1 MSIATSAV
9 VYWALAVVS
18 VLAATAFAAQRARLD
33 AWNMYLA
40 GMAGFGGAL
49 LGGWLYA
56 ALAGQ
61 GVQEESG
68 ARSALGAFMG
78 AAAFGWL
85 VIRLRGG
92 EFLRYADAAVPGIAL
107 GYALYRIGCFVN
119 GCCSGIPTELAWGV
133 TFAPGTEA
141 FDIQLAAGLIDADA
155 AQTVP
160 VHPTQWYHAGAAMLT
175 LLALTR
181 IDAAWP
187 GRRLAFALIAY
198 AVARFLIQFFRANS
212 VPVWGAL
219 DLNQIICLVMVAAGA
234 LVWMSGVRGAN
245 ALREGAA

>member
-1 MSIATSAV
+1 MSLATNAV
-9 VYWALAVVS
+9 LYWALAVVV

-33 AWNMYLA
+33 TWTMYLA

-49 LGGWLYA
+49 LGGWLYP
-56 ALAGQ
+56 ALAGA
-61 GVQEESG
+61 GALEESG
-68 ARSALGAFMG
+68 GRGALGAFMG

-85 VIRLRGG
+85 IIRLRGG
-92 EFLRYADAAVPGIAL
+92 EFVRYADAAVPGVAL
-107 GYALYRIGCFVN
+107 GYAVYRIGCFVN

-141 FDIQLAAGLIDADA
+141 FDLQLAAGLIDANA

-175 LLALTR
+175 LHALTR

-198 AVARFLIQFFRANS
+198 AVSRFLIQFFRANS
-212 VPVWGAL
+212 VRVWGAL

>member
-1 MSIATSAV
+1 M
-9 VYWALAVVS
+9 
-18 VLAATAFAAQRARLD
+18 F
-33 AWNMYLA
+33 
-40 GMAGFGGAL
+40 
-49 LGGWLYA
+49 
-56 ALAGQ
+56 
-61 GVQEESG
+61 
-68 ARSALGAFMG
+68 
-78 AAAFGWL
+78 
-85 VIRLRGG
+85 
-92 EFLRYADAAVPGIAL
+92 
-107 GYALYRIGCFVN
+107 
-119 GCCSGIPTELAWGV
+119 
-133 TFAPGTEA
+133 
-141 FDIQLAAGLIDADA
+141 
-155 AQTVP
+155 
-160 VHPTQWYHAGAAMLT
+160 T